1 MKTIANKPA
10 AGAAFPSSRLAATAR
25 SLGAAR
31 ARVAGDDETAPVVEK
46 RLKAAGPVPARAV
59 RSIRKGAAKTAKTA
73 TKSAKA
79 TSAAQ
84 AKSSKRNTK
93 SASTKAKPRTKRDA
107 SARTASA
114 KSQAKRS
121 TAKAAKK
128 TRAGVVA
135 KRPKASS
142 AKSVKATAKKPASK
156 PVTKSVKATS
166 KQSAAARQSAKTR
179 SARPNATPTAARVEK
194 GSLGRARAGK
204 ANAPVVLLSHTSQA
218 NSQGPSSP
226 KAQASVQPGAR
237 VVEVRSAP
245 AVVPSSPA
253 THTGRGDATLARYM
267 SELATYELL
276 GRDDE
281 IRLAQE
287 VETLEVSF
295 WRAMLAQPRMWEVVE
310 PAIRKGLE
318 AEQSPTDLEGLSR
331 AAHAAAGASPSKAA
345 VTRYEREAESIAGQ
359 LRTADIHRE
368 AAKGTFAALQEHA
381 ENALNAHPAHSSAE
395 LKAMQAF
402 MRDVSAA
409 RRAQQAAKDRF
420 VAANLRLVVSMAR
433 RYAREGRMPLADLIQ
448 EGNLGLMKAVERF
461 DHRRGFRF
469 STYASWWIRHAL
481 TRGLADKGRLVR
493 LPVHALETRT
503 RLARAT
509 RKLTCRTGVAPTIDE
524 LAAETGLDP
533 EKLPAVEELSTEAP
547 FSLDAP
553 VGGDNDRTFLDMLRY
568 EDQTSAE
575 ESVVSA
581 SHKESLVS
589 LLGELSP
596 FEAQILRY
604 RYGFDGGEERTLK
617 EIGQMYNLSRER
629 IRQIQACALA
639 KMRARVD
646 EEEQREGAA
655 L

>member
-1 MKTIANKPA
+1 
-10 AGAAFPSSRLAATAR
+10 
-25 SLGAAR
+25 
-31 ARVAGDDETAPVVEK
+31 
-46 RLKAAGPVPARAV
+46 
-59 RSIRKGAAKTAKTA
+59 
-73 TKSAKA
+73 
-79 TSAAQ
+79 
-84 AKSSKRNTK
+84 
-93 SASTKAKPRTKRDA
+93 
-107 SARTASA
+107 
-114 KSQAKRS
+114 
-121 TAKAAKK
+121 
-128 TRAGVVA
+128 
-135 KRPKASS
+135 
-142 AKSVKATAKKPASK
+142 
-156 PVTKSVKATS
+156 
-166 KQSAAARQSAKTR
+166 
-179 SARPNATPTAARVEK
+179 
-194 GSLGRARAGK
+194 
-204 ANAPVVLLSHTSQA
+204 
-218 NSQGPSSP
+218 
-226 KAQASVQPGAR
+226 
-237 VVEVRSAP
+237 
-245 AVVPSSPA
+245 
-253 THTGRGDATLARYM
+253 M

-287 VETLEVSF
+287 VENLEVTF
-295 WRAMLAQPRMWEVVE
+295 WRAMLGMPQAWEVVE

-318 AEQSPTDLEGLSR
+318 AEQVQSDLTDLGR
-331 AAHAAAGASPSKAA
+331 AAQAAASPSASKAA
-345 VTRYEREAESIAGQ
+345 LSRYEREVERAAGQ
-359 LRTADIHRE
+359 LRSADIHRE
-368 AAKGTFAALQEHA
+368 AAKGTFAALQDYA
-381 ENALNAHPAHSSAE
+381 DSSFAQRSSSE
-395 LKAMQAF
+395 IQAIESF
-402 MRDVSAA
+402 MREVRAA

-509 RKLTCRTGVAPTIDE
+509 RKLTCRTGVAPTIAE

-575 ESVVSA
+575 ERVVSA

-589 LLGELSP
+589 LMGELSP

>member
-1 MKTIANKPA
+1 MR
-10 AGAAFPSSRLAATAR
+10 GA
-25 SLGAAR
+25 
-31 ARVAGDDETAPVVEK
+31 
-46 RLKAAGPVPARAV
+46 
-59 RSIRKGAAKTAKTA
+59 
-73 TKSAKA
+73 
-79 TSAAQ
+79 
-84 AKSSKRNTK
+84 
-93 SASTKAKPRTKRDA
+93 
-107 SARTASA
+107 
-114 KSQAKRS
+114 
-121 TAKAAKK
+121 
-128 TRAGVVA
+128 
-135 KRPKASS
+135 
-142 AKSVKATAKKPASK
+142 ASK
-156 PVTKSVKATS
+156 PA
-166 KQSAAARQSAKTR
+166 Q
-179 SARPNATPTAARVEK
+179 
-194 GSLGRARAGK
+194 
-204 ANAPVVLLSHTSQA
+204 PVVLLSHSA
-218 NSQGPSSP
+218 EPV
-226 KAQASVQPGAR
+226 KAVTAAR

-253 THTGRGDATLARYM
+253 THSGRGDATLARYM

-276 GRDDE
+276 GREDE

-287 VETLEVSF
+287 VETLEVAF
-295 WRAMLAQPRMWEVVE
+295 WHRMLAQPRAWDVIE
-310 PAIRKGLE
+310 PAIRKGLDME
-318 AEQSPTDLEGLSR
+318 PEQDPCDLQALGR
-331 AAHAAAGASPSKAA
+331 AAQAAAIPSATKATL
-345 VTRYEREAESIAGQ
+345 TRYEQEVERAAGQ
-359 LRTADIHRE
+359 LRTADIHRD
-368 AAKGTFAALQEHA
+368 AAKGTYAALQDFTDNSLA
-381 ENALNAHPAHSSAE
+381 AQPQRSSAE
-395 LKAMQAF
+395 RKVVEAC

-509 RKLTCRTGVAPTIDE
+509 RKLTCRTGVAPTVAE

-568 EDQTSAE
+568 EDQTTAE
-575 ESVVSA
+575 DRVVSA

-589 LLGELSP
+589 LMGELSP

-639 KMRARVD
+639 KMRTRVED
-646 EEEQREGAA
+646 EERESAV

>member
-1 MKTIANKPA
+1 
-10 AGAAFPSSRLAATAR
+10 
-25 SLGAAR
+25 
-31 ARVAGDDETAPVVEK
+31 
-46 RLKAAGPVPARAV
+46 
-59 RSIRKGAAKTAKTA
+59 
-73 TKSAKA
+73 
-79 TSAAQ
+79 
-84 AKSSKRNTK
+84 
-93 SASTKAKPRTKRDA
+93 
-107 SARTASA
+107 
-114 KSQAKRS
+114 
-121 TAKAAKK
+121 
-128 TRAGVVA
+128 
-135 KRPKASS
+135 
-142 AKSVKATAKKPASK
+142 
-156 PVTKSVKATS
+156 
-166 KQSAAARQSAKTR
+166 
-179 SARPNATPTAARVEK
+179 
-194 GSLGRARAGK
+194 
-204 ANAPVVLLSHTSQA
+204 
-218 NSQGPSSP
+218 
-226 KAQASVQPGAR
+226 
-237 VVEVRSAP
+237 
-245 AVVPSSPA
+245 VVPSSPA
-253 THTGRGDATLARYM
+253 THAGRGDATLARYM
-267 SELATYELL
+267 SELASYELL
-276 GRDDE
+276 GREDE

-287 VETLEVSF
+287 VESLEVAY
-295 WRAMLAQPRMWEVVE
+295 WEAMLALPRAWAVIE
-310 PAIRKGLE
+310 PAIRKSLE
-318 AEQSPTDLEGLSR
+318 QAPEAMTGVGQAAEAMVGEGAGKTAR
-331 AAHAAAGASPSKAA
+331 A
-345 VTRYEREAESIAGQ
+345 RYDHEVEAIAKVLREV
-359 LRTADIHRE
+359 DIHRD
-368 AAKGTFAALQEHA
+368 AAKASYAALR
-381 ENALNAHPAHSSAE
+381 E
-395 LKAMQAF
+395 LCEGLLADRRSLGAADAKLLIGYMQ
-402 MRDVSAA
+402 RVNAA

-509 RKLTCRTGVAPTIDE
+509 RKLTCRTGVAPTVDE
-524 LAAETGLDP
+524 LAAETGLAP

-589 LLGELSP
+589 LMDELSP

-639 KMRARVD
+639 KMRARVED
-646 EEEQREGAA
+646 EERESAV